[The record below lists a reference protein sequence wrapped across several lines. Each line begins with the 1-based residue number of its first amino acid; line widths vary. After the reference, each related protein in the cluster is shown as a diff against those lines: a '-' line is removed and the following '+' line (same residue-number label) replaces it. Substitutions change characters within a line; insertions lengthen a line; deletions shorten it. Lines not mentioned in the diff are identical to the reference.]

1 MSPFILQYKY
11 ITYCF
16 NNHATH
22 SHLFG
27 LLSFWVGNTACNKI
41 SDCREEFHILLCYM
55 SVTMSMFILVEIK
68 ISCYPADLEAF
79 HKNKF

>member
-1 MSPFILQYKY
+1 MSLFILQYKY

-27 LLSFWVGNTACNKI
+27 LLLFWVGNTERNNI
-41 SDCREEFHILLCYM
+41 SKCGEEFHTLLHYLSVMM
-55 SVTMSMFILVEIK
+55 SISVLVEIK
-68 ISCYPADLEAF
+68 VSCCPKELEAF

>member
-1 MSPFILQYKY
+1 MSLFILQYKY

-22 SHLFG
+22 SHIFG
-27 LLSFWVGNTACNKI
+27 LLLFWVGNTECNNI
-41 SDCREEFHILLCYM
+41 TECGQEFHTMLHYLSVM
-55 SVTMSMFILVEIK
+55 SISVLTVIK
-68 ISCYPADLEAF
+68 TSYCPKELEAF